1 MKISPNA
8 LMHPEDVA
16 ALESLKAVPLFP
28 TAVKSFIKLFDERI
42 IHGLSMAEKIRLG
55 PNQLPEIYHYL
66 PPICET
72 LGIEEPE
79 FYLEMNPMP
88 NAYTQGDTK
97 VFITLT
103 SGLVDYLDEDELQ
116 AVIAHECGHILCRH
130 VLYHTLTIMLLQYGS
145 AVFGPVAAVS
155 MPLRLA
161 LLYWFRRSELSA
173 DRVAAAVQKTHRP
186 MVETMVR
193 LAGGPKSITGKIDLE
208 LYAKQANAY
217 DQLLENKWDNLLQ
230 NLAIMNVDHPF
241 ASVRTRELMRWS
253 DTPEYAKVVDALHN
267 PEQALTCPHCQAPVQ
282 ANWKFCGRCGQ
293 ALALN
298 PKPTSEEAQN
308 G

>member
-16 ALESLKAVPLFP
+16 ALESLKAVPLFS
-28 TAVKSFIKLFDERI
+28 TAVKSFIKLFNERM
-42 IHGLSMAEKIRLG
+42 IHGLSMAEKIRLS
-55 PNQLPEIYHYL
+55 PRQLPELYRHL

-103 SGLVDYLDEDELQ
+103 SGLVEYLDEDELQ
-116 AVIAHECGHILCRH
+116 AVITHECGHILCHH
-130 VLYHTLTIMLLQYGS
+130 VLYHTMTMMLLQYGS
-145 AVFGPVAAVS
+145 AVFGPVALMS
-155 MPLRLA
+155 EPLRLA

-173 DRVAAAVQKTHRP
+173 DRVAAVVMKNP
-186 MVETMVR
+186 KSMIETMVR
-193 LAGGPKSITGKIDLE
+193 LAGGPKSITEKIDLE
-208 LYAKQANAY
+208 LYAQQANAY
-217 DQLLENKWDNLLQ
+217 DQLLENQWDNLLQ
-230 NLAIMNVDHPF
+230 NLAIMNANHPF

-253 DTPEYAKVVDALHN
+253 DTPEYAKVVETLHN
-267 PEQALTCPHCQAPVQ
+267 PVQALTCPHCQAPVQ
-282 ANWKFCGRCGQ
+282 SNWKFCGSCGQ
-293 ALALN
+293 TLPPN
-298 PKPTSEEAQN
+298 HNSTEETQN